1 MEADLVGRRLFVA
14 GDPRAAAAVAGE
26 AFRRGAIVTLAT
38 GAGGESGASTE
49 GDAIRYDGAS
59 ELDIE
64 RAVDIALERI
74 QGLDGLIVAIETG
87 SMPPLAEED
96 LQSWERGV
104 MQPLRTT
111 FWLARRGVH
120 ELLAA
125 GRGGQVV
132 FVNVSGRDEDG
143 SGSGWIVEG
152 ALLSL
157 ARSIAKEYGRRGITC
172 NVVAGGSS
180 TGAQR
185 AAVEAAL
192 FLASPAAGFVT
203 GECLH
208 LTEDSTGCEST

>member
-1 MEADLVGRRLFVA
+1 MMTDLAGRRLLVA
-14 GDPRAAAAVAGE
+14 GDPRTAAAVAYE
-26 AFRRGAIVTLAT
+26 ALRRGAAVTLAT
-38 GAGGESGASTE
+38 SAGAEGAVSSE

-59 ELDIE
+59 EPDVE
-64 RAVDIALERI
+64 CVVDIALERVD
-74 QGLDGLIVAIETG
+74 GLDGLIVAIKAG
-87 SMPPLAEED
+87 PMPPLGEED
-96 LQSWERGV
+96 LQSWEQCV
-104 MQPLRTT
+104 MQPLRTV

-132 FVNVSGRDEDG
+132 FVIASGRDERGTD
-143 SGSGWIVEG
+143 SGWIVEG

-172 NVVAGGSS
+172 NVVAGGLSP
-180 TGAQR
+180 GGQR
-185 AAVEAAL
+185 AAVETAL

-208 LTEDSTGCEST
+208 LGEDSTACGST